1 MTIKRFISI
10 LSLGVLLSILVMFL
24 PHFRSQKTF
33 VSPAP
38 KTEDILS
45 KIVPKLEN
53 RPSLFQLKKQ
63 LIPPVSAGGDYD
75 RVTAY
80 SVIDIDSG
88 QVIVSKNLSV
98 RLPIA
103 SLTKIMTAVVALDLA
118 NPDEEFS
125 VSEKAAAQIPT
136 KVMLKPGEKFSL
148 GLLLQYLLIS
158 SANDSAKVIQEG
170 IDQKFGQE
178 VFIKA
183 MNRKAQILGL
193 KNTNFTNAMGL
204 DSSSHFS
211 SVEDLS
217 LLSAYALKE
226 YPRVA
231 SIVSKEFED
240 LTSGG
245 QDNRFYLNN
254 WNGLLGVYPGVS
266 GVKTGNTERAGNCTI
281 VVSERQSK
289 KLLAIVLGA
298 PGVLERDLWTSELL
312 DLGFNQL
319 VGLAPVNVTET
330 QLRQK
335 YASWKYFK

>member
-10 LSLGVLLSILVMFL
+10 ASLCAIIVILVVSF
-24 PHFRSQKTF
+24 PHSRSQQTL

-38 KTEDILS
+38 KTEDTLA
-45 KIVPKLEN
+45 KIIPKLEKHQN
-53 RPSLFQLKKQ
+53 LFQLKKQ
-63 LIPPVSAGGDYD
+63 FIPPVSAGAEFD
-75 RVTAY
+75 RASAY
-80 SVIDIDSG
+80 SVVDTDSG
-88 QVIVSKNLSV
+88 QVIASKNLSL

-118 NPDEEFS
+118 TPEEEFS

-136 KVMLKPGEKFSL
+136 KVMLRPGEKFSL
-148 GLLLQYLLIS
+148 GRLLSYMLIS

-178 VFIKA
+178 IFIKA
-183 MNRKAQILGL
+183 MNRKAQVLGL
-193 KNTNFTNAMGL
+193 KNTSFTNAAGL

-217 LLSAYALKE
+217 LLSVYALKQ
-226 YPRVA
+226 YPAVA

-245 QDNRFYLNN
+245 QDRRFYLNN

-266 GVKTGNTERAGNCTI
+266 GVKTGNTGKAGNCTI
-281 VVSERQSK
+281 VVSEREGR
-289 KLLAIVLGA
+289 KLLVIVLGA
-298 PGVLERDLWTSELL
+298 PTVLERDLWTGELL
-312 DLGFNQL
+312 DLGFKQL
-319 VGLAPVNVTET
+319 VGLAPVNVTES

-335 YASWKYFK
+335 YSSWKYFQ